1 MTGSVFETVD
11 ASGRYGIKLEGSF
24 TLTGSGSLRR
34 DVLRA
39 LERGPAAE
47 VDLSGVERLEGSAAS
62 VLADALCSS
71 GAMPEIVGADANV
84 AAVLELYTVDGACP
98 ARVPAPPRPSFFSQ
112 VGHAALGIVATV
124 RAMLVFI
131 AEASGAALAALRAP
145 RSVAWRSVVRQLE
158 RHGPDGLP
166 IVAVIGALMGLIIA
180 FQAAVQLRKFGADTF
195 VADLVSISLTRELAP
210 LMTAIVVAGR
220 SGAAIAAEVGTMKVA
235 EEIDALHTLGVCP
248 HRFLVFPR
256 VLALVLLLPLLTLV
270 ADLIGIAS
278 GAVVATATLD
288 IGFRQFVVSTV
299 ETLVPMDVLSGLIK
313 SMVFGGLIAGLAA
326 ERGLSARG
334 GAEGVGRVTT
344 SAVVAT
350 LFWLVLVDAMFA
362 VLFNL
367 WGVH

>member
-1 MTGSVFETVD
+1 MTGEVFETVD
-11 ASGRYGIKLEGSF
+11 TDGRYGIKLEGSF
-24 TLTGSGSLRR
+24 SLANAARLR
-34 DVLRA
+34 SDVLHA
-39 LERGPAAE
+39 LERGPVAE
-47 VDLSGVERLEGSAAS
+47 VDLFGVSRLEGSAAS
-62 VLADALCSS
+62 VLADALCAQ
-71 GAMPEIVGADANV
+71 GQMPDVVGASDDV
-84 AAVLELYTVDGACP
+84 RSVLALYTVDGACP
-98 ARVPAPPRPSFFSQ
+98 ARVPSPPRPPFFSQ
-112 VGHAALGIVATV
+112 VGLAALQIVATV
-124 RAMLVFI
+124 RAMLAFI
-131 AEASGAALAALRAP
+131 AEASGAALAAVRAP
-145 RSVAWRSVVRQLE
+145 RTVAWRSVLRQIE

-180 FQAAVQLRKFGADTF
+180 FQAAVQLRKFGADAF

-256 VLALVLLLPLLTLV
+256 VLALVVLLPLLTLV
-270 ADLIGIAS
+270 ADLVGIAS
-278 GAVVATATLD
+278 GAVVAAATLD
-288 IGFRQFVVSTV
+288 IGFRQFILSTG

-313 SMVFGGLIAGLAA
+313 SMVFGGLIAGIAS